1 VIVKT
6 YIQSRTQKLVDV
18 VRNHVVGIV
27 IVATTAEGTWTVI
40 WFVSIAEYW
49 SKVEAGVQY
58 GL

>member
-1 VIVKT
+1 M
-6 YIQSRTQKLVDV
+6 DV
-18 VRNHVVGIV
+18 AINHVVGLV
-27 IVATTAEGTWTVI
+27 IAATTAEGTCTVI

>member
-1 VIVKT
+1 M
-6 YIQSRTQKLVDV
+6 QKLVDV
-18 VRNHVVGIV
+18 ARHHVVGIV
-27 IVATTAEGTWTVI
+27 IVATTAEGTCTVI